1 MNISSPSSL
10 ASTPIRVS
18 ITVYNDSDR
27 PGKEVVQLYM
37 RDPVASVVRPVQQLI
52 GFRKVAFAPWEEK
65 EIEFTLTEP
74 MLRFWNFDMKHVS
87 EPGEIRLMIGCA
99 DHFVLTDE
107 IIMK

>member
-1 MNISSPSSL
+1 M
-10 ASTPIRVS
+10 
-18 ITVYNDSDR
+18 
-27 PGKEVVQLYM
+27 
-37 RDPVASVVRPVQQLI
+37 
-52 GFRKVAFAPWEEK
+52 AFAPWEEK